1 MQSLAGSLG
10 IVFFIVY
17 MGLILGLTIYF
28 FVLMHSMAKSLKRI
42 ADKVDKIDK
51 IIDKKEELSGK

>member
-10 IVFFIVY
+10 IVFFIAY
-17 MGLILGLTIYF
+17 MGLIIGLTIYF

-42 ADKVDKIDK
+42 ADKVDKIDR
-51 IIDKKEELSGK
+51 IIDKKEELSGN